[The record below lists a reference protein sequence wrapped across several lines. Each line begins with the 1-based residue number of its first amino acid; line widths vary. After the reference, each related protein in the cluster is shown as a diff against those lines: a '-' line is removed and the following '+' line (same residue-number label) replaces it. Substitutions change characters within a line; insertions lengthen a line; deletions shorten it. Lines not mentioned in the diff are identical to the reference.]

1 MKLNACSKKMINYFN
16 IPVKLFFITFA
27 ILNSS
32 NATALDVK
40 LRCNINTKYTYFT
53 GQSEVN
59 QSTAIVE
66 ISENSNAK
74 SIFLTS
80 SDENANEISVT
91 SIPFQN
97 NRVQSEGFDSSTSSK
112 WDVSQSYNVPS
123 KNQKSTNRIIIDRN
137 TGEIIVQR
145 IFDNNSRVSTTSI
158 SGFCEKVNTEKKK
171 F

>member
-1 MKLNACSKKMINYFN
+1 MIKFLKISAKL
-16 IPVKLFFITFA
+16 LFA
-27 ILNSS
+27 ALVILKSS
-32 NATALDVK
+32 DAMALEVK

-53 GQSEVN
+53 GQSEIN

-66 ISENSNAK
+66 ISENPNSK
-74 SIFLTS
+74 SIFIIS
-80 SDENANEISVT
+80 SDENANEISAT
-91 SIPFQN
+91 SISFQN
-97 NRVQSEGFDSSTSSK
+97 NRVQSEGLDSSTPSK
-112 WDVSQSYNVPS
+112 WDVSQSYTVPS

-158 SGFCEKVNTEKKK
+158 SGFCEKVNTEKNK